1 MQNVV
6 KMQGLEAGAYVECD
20 DKVISKGQD
29 AKQRP
34 NRK

>member
-1 MQNVV
+1 MRNAV
-6 KMQGLEAGAYVECD
+6 KIQDLEAGAYVECD
-20 DKVISKGQD
+20 DKVISKGRD